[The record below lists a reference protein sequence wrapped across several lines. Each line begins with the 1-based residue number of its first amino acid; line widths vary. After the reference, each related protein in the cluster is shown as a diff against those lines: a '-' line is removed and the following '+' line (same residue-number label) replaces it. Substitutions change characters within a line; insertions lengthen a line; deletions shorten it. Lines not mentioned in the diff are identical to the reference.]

1 VGCRGR
7 DGFVTRTDSNLWG
20 HPVVGSI
27 ECRPT
32 HDGSQRHVRA
42 LRNPKNLRGRVVVL
56 LLRTFGTKL
65 TAGNVSRALAA
76 GD

>member
-1 VGCRGR
+1 
-7 DGFVTRTDSNLWG
+7 
-20 HPVVGSI
+20 
-27 ECRPT
+27 
-32 HDGSQRHVRA
+32 VRA
-42 LRNPKNLRGRVVVL
+42 IRNPKNLRGRVVVL